1 MDRSGVMEDADEQAM
16 FCPYTCCSPGPNVS
30 IRWTKCIN
38 LMKLQMCWFANWS
51 SSENTMWW
59 TSELRKNP
67 HVQKMRLW
75 ESGICYSLHRC
86 LYLSIRDYDKVW
98 PNMYLLVQA
107 RWNRSEHSSEHHK
120 MRCWLQFKV
129 NRRKCR
135 SLEFVF
141 EWNINVNKFHWS

>member
-1 MDRSGVMEDADEQAM
+1 M
-16 FCPYTCCSPGPNVS
+16 FWGHGRCWWTSNVLPLHLLFPRTKRVNSMNQMHQPNEITDPV
-30 IRWTKCIN
+30 
-38 LMKLQMCWFANWS
+38 CWFANWS
-51 SSENTMWW
+51 SSENTTWW
-59 TSELRKNP
+59 TSELRKSP